1 LSTPRSTG
9 IKPRCPDDERYDE
22 ISTGV
27 RDMIAFNIEFIPD
40 VHCAG
45 PSPGAP
51 WATTRCALSMAQ
63 TDEVKRNLERL
74 QPVGEKYGY

>member
-9 IKPRCPDDERYDE
+9 IKPRRPDDERYDE
-22 ISTGV
+22 IGTGV
-27 RDMIAFNIEFIPD
+27 RDMIAFNIECIPD

-51 WATTRCALSMAQ
+51 WGLTRCASVAQ
-63 TDEVKRNLERL
+63 TDEVKRNLEVL
-74 QPVGEKYGY
+74 QPVLEKYGY